1 MSAYTAG
8 INGTDV
14 NGQSGLGQADGV
26 LAQLNADGTTNWTTV
41 FGTEFIDGV
50 AGSVPYA
57 DFNGLAP
64 WLALTA
70 NQVSALTTAQINSLG
85 AANLMP
91 AFGSDQI
98 AVLSTAQIAGLSSD
112 SVVGLNTNQIAVFR
126 ATQIAAISPA
136 NIRVL
141 SATDIAALTTV
152 QIIALNSAQLS
163 VLATSQVAALSTTD
177 LAVMTA
183 TQLGFLPCGLTTAQ
197 KAALTPAQKA
207 AYIATPIMLDLNGDG
222 VQTLGLDAGVQ
233 FDVRANGLPMHTG
246 WVSAQDGLLVM
257 DRNTDGSIND
267 GSELFGSSTVL
278 ADGTRAQD
286 GYQALAAL
294 DSNGDG
300 MISRQDAVFAQLR
313 VWVDANSDGL
323 SAPAEL
329 RTLDGWGIAS
339 ISTQA
344 FASTQVNNG
353 NVLGLVSSYQT
364 TDGQTH
370 QAADVWFGASVE
382 DVVPTAARV
391 NSLTQALGEFAQAQA
406 SPSTQGSVAPSLTQ
420 PAASS
425 TLAVNQS
432 LVAALQSYQ
441 SQAQSQQAMACSN
454 AAINPPANPAAMAA
468 PVESS
473 TRLSGVAL
481 SPSDPQQPFQLATL
495 R

>member
-1 MSAYTAG
+1 
-8 INGTDV
+8 
-14 NGQSGLGQADGV
+14 
-26 LAQLNADGTTNWTTV
+26 
-41 FGTEFIDGV
+41 
-50 AGSVPYA
+50 
-57 DFNGLAP
+57 
-64 WLALTA
+64 
-70 NQVSALTTAQINSLG
+70 
-85 AANLMP
+85 
-91 AFGSDQI
+91 
-98 AVLSTAQIAGLSSD
+98 
-112 SVVGLNTNQIAVFR
+112 
-126 ATQIAAISPA
+126 
-136 NIRVL
+136 
-141 SATDIAALTTV
+141 
-152 QIIALNSAQLS
+152 
-163 VLATSQVAALSTTD
+163 
-177 LAVMTA
+177 
-183 TQLGFLPCGLTTAQ
+183 
-197 KAALTPAQKA
+197 
-207 AYIATPIMLDLNGDG
+207 LDLNGDG
-222 VQTLGLDAGVQ
+222 VHTLGLSAGVQ
-233 FDVRANGLPMHTG
+233 FDLLAKGAKVQTG
-246 WVSAQDGLLVM
+246 WVGGGDGLLAL
-257 DRNTDGSIND
+257 DRNHDGTIND

-300 MISRQDAVFAQLR
+300 MISHQDAVFAQLR

-323 SAPAEL
+323 TAPDEL

-391 NSLTQALGEFAQAQA
+391 NALTQALGEFAQAQA
-406 SPSTQGSVAPSLTQ
+406 APSNQEALVPSPTQ
-420 PAASS
+420 PAASNS
-425 TLAVNQS
+425 LAVNQS

-441 SQAQSQQAMACSN
+441 SQAQSQQAMACAD
-454 AAINPPANPAAMAA
+454 AAASPPANLAAMAA

-481 SPSDPQQPFQLATL
+481 SPSDPQQPFQLAAL